1 MVGTRGLLLAAFLL
15 PALPCLGQD
24 PASPAQPLAPRIEV
38 LWAAGSPVTLSPPR
52 LGTEDGL
59 PFVECVFVNDG
70 DASAWQADLL
80 FLVYDGLGRRKA
92 AHPLSVAAADLP
104 IEPRSRRA
112 ARFVLPYVDIQP
124 DDTVRVGLTKVG
136 TEAAATAWA
145 NEKLGEESDAQMDAL
160 FAPPPLIVSTPE
172 GAPVTL
178 SDVAVQA
185 DTDGRVVG
193 VSLVATNAGETPVLG
208 LSVVAYVFDEA
219 GRIRRTLSHTT
230 TPVRSLVRGV
240 PYPMQLTLP
249 GADFPHATV
258 WVAPESSRTPAWKNP
273 DTLEQAK
280 AAMQRRRR

>member
-1 MVGTRGLLLAAFLL
+1 
-15 PALPCLGQD
+15 
-24 PASPAQPLAPRIEV
+24 
-38 LWAAGSPVTLSPPR
+38 
-52 LGTEDGL
+52 
-59 PFVECVFVNDG
+59 VNDG